1 MPVAK
6 LSREFYEKFG
16 DKLTDEL
23 VNCLNSI
30 EASSGSTSSGDPL
43 PRLLS
48 QNDGPSSSPPD
59 PLSSMRRGGNHV
71 PTPRSPSPEG
81 RGGQGVRTQRERGAS
96 AEDVVDAERHP

>member
-59 PLSSMRRGGNHV
+59 PLSSMRRGGTTCQPRV
-71 PTPRSPSPEG
+71 PPLPKGEG
-81 RGGQGVRTQRERGAS
+81 ARG
-96 AEDVVDAERHP
+96 